1 MTDRLVESLLDDRR
15 HHIEFNGHLTNHV
28 KHAVIALQGLGV
40 PASVIKDYYENYARL
55 TPYGHGLEPARP
67 ATVEISELNWAQFL
81 GHRKHFASYCH
92 FFDQQ
97 ERELGMSRL
106 LQRYLPKLLP
116 GWAGAFT
123 HATIHLGWALDIDHR
138 WMAIEGLA
146 YLCFTYVSCHPE
158 RLPASSQAEPPLLDA
173 VQPIDS
179 LLRFAEDWE
188 QDRNGLRQ
196 WAQTLI
202 ANSETQLVDGF
213 HPELAR
219 SGLQYRIARLL
230 DEGHPTFY
238 QLPSWIPS
246 GSQPYDFEPL
256 YFAAT
261 LLYLAK
267 PGDFVL
273 LHLITSLHAMEQIAN
288 RLPVDHQR
296 QIVGCFWLG
305 LLGIGIAGGTFPKRA
320 KLLALRAML
329 EHEIDEDASLAEA
342 DWKQIAARAALEE
355 EEHNPKLA
363 YVLQRA
369 WHRGGRRSLYRIA
382 AAQFTMTPALPASF
396 EQPSH
401 D

>member
-202 ANSETQLVDGF
+202 ANSETQLVTVFIPNSPGRACNTGSRACSTKGILRF
-213 HPELAR
+213 TNCLRGSRAVR
-219 SGLQYRIARLL
+219 S
-230 DEGHPTFY
+230 PTISNPCISPPHCSTS
-238 QLPSWIPS
+238 PSR
-246 GSQPYDFEPL
+246 G
-256 YFAAT
+256 
-261 LLYLAK
+261 
-267 PGDFVL
+267 
-273 LHLITSLHAMEQIAN
+273 TSCCSI
-288 RLPVDHQR
+288 
-296 QIVGCFWLG
+296 
-305 LLGIGIAGGTFPKRA
+305 
-320 KLLALRAML
+320 
-329 EHEIDEDASLAEA
+329 
-342 DWKQIAARAALEE
+342 
-355 EEHNPKLA
+355 
-363 YVLQRA
+363 
-369 WHRGGRRSLYRIA
+369 
-382 AAQFTMTPALPASF
+382 
-396 EQPSH
+396 
-401 D
+401 